1 MRYKIPNTQKSSSA
15 SNSVGPHSSGI
26 YYGTVVSVESTKSSN
41 EGLIKVSIPAFD
53 SKSKIFCKENE
64 SKTLRTNNRT
74 FNRVQGTGLNESL
87 LAPTIGEVGTV
98 PMQNQKQLDDLESR
112 PRETNSNK
120 VTNNSCIE
128 VPYAVPLLPKH
139 LLILP
144 KVGEMCLVIVEDTKK
159 PQQNRYWVGPLISD
173 RSRLSYESS
182 QSGGDLLNSNVLPSA
197 TKQTDDISK
206 KGGFT
211 GGFPEKFDI
220 ALQGR
225 NNADIVLPTN
235 KEEKDRLNKGG
246 EVLIRAGKFNFNR
259 FGPLEL
265 NKKNP
270 GFLRIKV
277 VENEVNPQNS
287 STHSMLYSDYISLVS
302 YKNSDGSSGVP
313 RIKKINPLLEK
324 DKDLFNFHEAL
335 SPLVRGD
342 VLVKFLRLLVDYIK
356 NHNHPYHKLPAT
368 GANSKPEIEKFD
380 LISLLSP
387 HIRIN

>member
-1 MRYKIPNTQKSSSA
+1 MRYKIPNTQKSGSA

-26 YYGTVVSVESTKSSN
+26 YYGTVVSVESTKSPN

-53 SKSKIFCKENE
+53 KTSKIFCKENE

-74 FNRVQGTGLNESL
+74 FNRVQGIGPGESL
-87 LAPTIGEVGTV
+87 LAPVNGEVGIV
-98 PMQNQKQLDDLESR
+98 PMRNQSQLDILESK
-112 PRETNSNK
+112 PSETNSQK

-139 LLILP
+139 LLVLP
-144 KVGEMCLVIVEDTKK
+144 KIGEMCLVIVEDTKK
-159 PQQNRYWVGPLISD
+159 PQQNRYWVGPLMSD

-182 QSGGDLLNSNVLPSA
+182 KSGGDLLNSNVIPSSSR
-197 TKQTDDISK
+197 QNGDISK

-225 NNADIVLPTN
+225 NNADIVLPTS
-235 KEEKDRLNKGG
+235 KDKKDRLNNGG
-246 EVLIRAGKFNFNR
+246 EVLIRAGKFNFNL

-277 VENEVNPQNS
+277 VENEINPRNS
-287 STHSMLYSDYISLVS
+287 TTHSMLYSDYISLVS
-302 YKNSDGSSGVP
+302 YKNSDGSAGLP
-313 RIKKINPLLEK
+313 TIKKINPLLEK
-324 DKDLFNFHEAL
+324 DKDLFNFHDAL

-342 VLVKFLRLLVDYIK
+342 RLVEFLRLLVDYIK
-356 NHNHPYHKLPAT
+356 NHNHPYPKLPST
-368 GANSKPEIEKFD
+368 NANSKPEIEKFD